1 MNEVITPNSLTE
13 KLRAEMLGDCSVML
27 SYALSSGKPLPRTVR
42 DTLEVLERNADA
54 APLPIIADLYDALLT
69 VVAPAT
75 PGGLA
80 LIQVD
85 ERDHRWLHSLWPVPS
100 IRHLIAAMM
109 IFSGLFFII
118 SISPYMA
125 CAAERNRKV
134 A

>member
-1 MNEVITPNSLTE
+1 MNEVITPNSLSE
-13 KLRAEMLGDCSVML
+13 KLRAEMLSDCSVML

-42 DTLEVLERNADA
+42 DRIEVLERNVDA

-69 VVAPAT
+69 VVALAT

-85 ERDHRWLHSLWPVPS
+85 ERDHRWLHSLGPVPS

-125 CAAERNRKV
+125 CAADTNALR